1 MIFACTVMVHTFII
15 APQCD
20 NHVAYLAQFLSKS
33 QFLIS
38 NDWNKIA
45 LNQFAG
51 REKVGAK
58 RKFAIKAKE

>member
-1 MIFACTVMVHTFII
+1 MIFNCTVMVHLLII

-20 NHVAYLAQFLSKS
+20 NYVAYLAQFLSKS

-45 LNQFAG
+45 LNQFALLG
-51 REKVGAK
+51 KVGIK
-58 RKFAIKAKE
+58 RKFRRKARE